1 LTAGTYGLLSGERRV
16 THQRLSAFK
25 GKERRTMDRM
35 KEDRSR
41 SENVTSET
49 PSRGRSNPYTN
60 RRMPLEHEEKRKHED
75 VEDNEEE

>member
-1 LTAGTYGLLSGERRV
+1 
-16 THQRLSAFK
+16 
-25 GKERRTMDRM
+25 MDRM

-49 PSRGRSNPYTN
+49 PSRGRSNPYTK
-60 RRMPLEHEEKRKHED
+60 MPLEREEKREHED